1 MKVVTR
7 LVFPF
12 FSDSSY
18 PYPRS
23 KSAVLNHNFN
33 LSAAWYI
40 MTFVMSLIMASPAY
54 SASLTGPATSA
65 TGTYTVTWECDG
77 YYPKQDLCR
86 LYERV
91 GTGGAWS
98 QMSTSS
104 PGRWYFNPIRPVGV
118 YQYYIEQCGPSQRYN
133 TCVRFQA
140 LLTVVVTP
148 SIPSINLASGDTD
161 GTYPVSWSASSG
173 ATLYRWQERLN
184 NGGWTSEATSTS
196 TSITRSNKPNGTWGY
211 RVRACLSS
219 DPAHCGAYSG
229 IKNISVGRLPSA
241 PTSLTVPSSS
251 NTGSYS
257 ISWSSV
263 SGATTYTLQEKI
275 GSGAW
280 ITIQN
285 SSSVNRSFNGK
296 TSNSYSYRVSA
307 CNSVG
312 CSAYIAAKTIVVKLS
327 VSHVYTYDALGR
339 LTRVNENGA
348 IKNAYCYDAAGNRTV
363 VTAGSGAS
371 CP

>member
-1 MKVVTR
+1 MKVATQ

-12 FSDSSY
+12 VTDSSCQ
-18 PYPRS
+18 YPRYRTV
-23 KSAVLNHNFN
+23 VLN
-33 LSAAWYI
+33 LAWCI
-40 MTFVMSLIMASPAY
+40 MIFMMSIFVAFPAR

-65 TGTYTVTWECDG
+65 TGTYTVTWVCDG
-77 YYPKQDLCR
+77 NYPTQDICR

-91 GTGGAWS
+91 GTGGVWS

-118 YQYYIEQCGPSQRYN
+118 YQYYLEQCGPSQRYN
-133 TCVRFQA
+133 ACVTFQT

-148 SIPSINLASGDTD
+148 SVPTINLASGDAD

-184 NGGWTSEATSTS
+184 NGSWTSEATSTS
-196 TSITRSNKPNGTWGY
+196 TSITRSGKANGTWGY

-229 IKNISVGRLPSA
+229 IKSISVAKIPSA
-241 PTSLTVPSSS
+241 PTSLSVPSAS
-251 NTGSYS
+251 NTGNYS
-257 ISWSSV
+257 VSWSSV
-263 SGATTYTLQEKI
+263 SGATTYMLQERT

-280 ITIQN
+280 TTIQN
-285 SSSVNRSFNGK
+285 SSSISRSLNGK

-307 CNSVG
+307 CSSAG
-312 CSAYIAAKTIVVKLS
+312 CSAYVAAKTIVVNMS
-327 VSHVYTYDALGR
+327 VSLIYTYDALGR
-339 LTRVNENGA
+339 LTRVTENAA

-363 VTAGSGAS
+363 VTAGSSAS